1 LIPDEVIEQVRARA
15 DILEVVGEVVK
26 LKRAG
31 ASYKGLCPFHGEKTP
46 SFTVNTHQGTYHCF
60 GCQAHGDSLKFIR
73 ETQHLNFPE
82 SVRALAARVGVEVPE
97 TRSISPQQR
106 QARAKKRALE
116 DRLFDAQ
123 EKLTAWY
130 EQCLARASVAQQY
143 LKQRHISTE
152 SAREFRLGWAMNDV
166 GATTRWMHQ
175 NEVTLQELEQL
186 GVVIPYDP
194 ESSYKRGDT
203 RLNGG
208 RLRFRDRLMCPIFD
222 LRDRVVGFSGRVI
235 DPNQKTAKY
244 LNSPETPIFVK
255 GDNVFGL
262 KSARVAMTR
271 SRHQDLILCEG
282 NLDVISLWQAG
293 FPNAVAAMGTA
304 VTEAQTVVVKR
315 LTRSVICVMDGDA
328 AGEKAAFKS
337 LPILLSQGLDVR
349 GKLLPHGH
357 DPDSFIK
364 QHGAE
369 SFRVWLSDALPLII
383 VRLHTLLKE
392 HPRDPIGQAKIAGE
406 LVELVRRVES
416 KDQRPLFLD
425 VIARELGV
433 ERRYLSDLLVRSD
446 RETQDQRD
454 EFASPHRNDAGQY
467 QPAPQNRDQ
476 SPSNLVS
483 SSHDQAY
490 EQRPYSFKSKKSKY
504 SKNKDLSN
512 LPWWTQVSLERGAQ
526 RSRPRQFGARPTGEA
541 QLKLTPAPEP
551 PPHLSP
557 KRPSVA
563 QSNSDPM
570 STDRSD
576 RHVALQGYER
586 ESVSFLFYHPQLLDQ
601 FLEADGGDLFRHK
614 GVKAFLMSLKSERDQ
629 GIFVTGEL
637 YLKGALDQSLVAT
650 LRDCIAY
657 PPPQEE
663 KVSPERKLGELMKR
677 LKRSQLQAHLL
688 EVTQALRETTMRLS
702 ASQSNVHEDV
712 SEFEQR
718 REKLIER
725 YQELQNHLSQLSS
738 SPFPQSS

>member
-1 LIPDEVIEQVRARA
+1 MIPDEVIEQVRARA
-15 DILEVVGEVVK
+15 DILEVVGEVVQ

-46 SFTVNTHQGTYHCF
+46 SFTVNVQQGTYHCF

-82 SVRALAARVGVEVPE
+82 AVRALASRVGIEVPE
-97 TRSISPQQR
+97 MRRISPQQR

-116 DRLFDAQ
+116 DRLFEAQ
-123 EKLTAWY
+123 EKLTQWY
-130 EQCLARASVAQQY
+130 EQSLTRSGAAQRY
-143 LKQRHISTE
+143 LKQRKISVE
-152 SAREFRLGWAMNDV
+152 SARQFRLGWAMNDV

-175 NEVTLQELEQL
+175 NEVTIEELEKL

-194 ESSYKRGDT
+194 DSGYKRGDT

-235 DPNQKTAKY
+235 DPQQKTAKY
-244 LNSPETPIFVK
+244 LNSPETPLFTK
-255 GDNVFGL
+255 GDHVFGL

-271 SRHQDLILCEG
+271 SQYQDLILCEG

-304 VTEAQTVVVKR
+304 VTEAQAAVIKR

-337 LPILLSQGLDVR
+337 LPILLNQGLDVR

-357 DPDSFIK
+357 DPDSFIG
-364 QHGAE
+364 QYGSE

-406 LVELVRRVES
+406 LVALVRRVES

-433 ERRYLSDLLVRSD
+433 ERRYLSDLLLRVDDEAHADTPPLLKPSSGDARRGQNPQAMRQAPSAQDAEQYFDQHTARPKSD
-446 RETQDQRD
+446 RGRSSRSED
-454 EFASPHRNDAGQY
+454 ASER
-467 QPAPQNRDQ
+467 
-476 SPSNLVS
+476 
-483 SSHDQAY
+483 
-490 EQRPYSFKSKKSKY
+490 
-504 SKNKDLSN
+504 
-512 LPWWTQVSLERGAQ
+512 PWWTQVSIERGAQ
-526 RSRPRQFGARPTGEA
+526 RARPRRFGDRPTGEA
-541 QLKLTPAPEP
+541 QLRLTPIPEP
-551 PPHLSP
+551 PPHLSTSRA
-557 KRPSVA
+557 RPDQVGD
-563 QSNSDPM
+563 DPFI
-570 STDRSD
+570 SEVPEHT
-576 RHVALQGYER
+576 AYLQGYER
-586 ESVSFLFYHPQLLDQ
+586 ESISFLFYHPQLLDQ
-601 FLEADGGDLFRHK
+601 FLEADGGEMFRHH
-614 GVKAFLMSLKSERDQ
+614 GVKAFLLSLKSERDQ
-629 GIFVTGEL
+629 GVFVTGER
-637 YLKGALDQSLVAT
+637 YLKSAQDQRLVAV

-663 KVSPERKLGELMKR
+663 KVSPERKLEELTKR
-677 LKRSQLQAHLL
+677 LKRGQLQASLL
-688 EVTQALRETTMRLS
+688 DVTQALREITAHLTQGDAPEAS
-702 ASQSNVHEDV
+702 AR
-712 SEFEQR
+712 SELEQR
-718 REKLIER
+718 REQLINQ
-725 YQELQNHLSQLSS
+725 YQELQGRLSRLTAT
-738 SPFPQSS
+738 PFSQPS